1 MTMDDI
7 ILGAL
12 PFMGLLLVG
21 LALVMAFPQLALWLP
36 STMN

>member
-21 LALVMAFPQLALWLP
+21 LALVMLFPQLALWLP